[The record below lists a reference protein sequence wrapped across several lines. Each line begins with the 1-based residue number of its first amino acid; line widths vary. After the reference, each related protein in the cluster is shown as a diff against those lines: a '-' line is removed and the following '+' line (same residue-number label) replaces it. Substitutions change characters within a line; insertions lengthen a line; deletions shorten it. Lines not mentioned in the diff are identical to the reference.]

1 MAVRNI
7 KDLQIGEGT
16 LYLNNRDVGA
26 LTDARF
32 TAEIEK
38 VVHQSGMPLKIN
50 KVAITSQRSLIAAN
64 LNEINPS
71 NLALAL
77 GVKDSDVA
85 STTGE
90 TKEVTN
96 EILTISGTN
105 WVALQNGSLDETT
118 PPTVKLATL
127 LTQVTESTDT
137 KIYVEDASEF
147 TAGDGVTIGGVNKTI
162 QSITGNEITL
172 TAAVGV
178 SANIGDPVI
187 NTTVAYV
194 ENTDY
199 QIDYI
204 DGRVRKLS
212 GGDIPESGYLAV
224 TYKYQL
230 PSSVQVPLGAVSSL
244 PVVVAEFVVPR
255 DDGEMRIHLYR
266 AQVSGNLEFAFNA
279 TDWHSIPVEIEGL
292 GDPAHNGESG
302 YVRFVYTV

>member
-77 GVKDSDVA
+77 GVKESDIDR
-85 STTGE
+85 TTGE
-90 TKEVTN
+90 TEEVEN
-96 EILTISGTN
+96 EILTITETG
-105 WVALQNGSLDETT
+105 WIALQNGNLDETE
-118 PPTVKLATL
+118 PPTVLLATL
-127 LTQVTESTDT
+127 LTQVTEPTDT
-137 KIYVEDASEF
+137 KIYVEDASGF
-147 TAGDGVTIGGVNKTI
+147 TATNAVKISGVTKTI
-162 QSITGNEITL
+162 QAISGNEITL
-172 TAAVGV
+172 ATAVGV

-187 NTTVAYV
+187 NTTVNYT

-199 QIDYI
+199 QIDYV
-204 DGRVRKLS
+204 DGRVRRLNE
-212 GGDIPESGYLAV
+212 GDIPKTGYLAI

-292 GDPAHNGESG
+292 GDPAHSGESG
-302 YVRFVYTV
+302 YVRFVYTA